1 MAGPSN
7 EALTTWLEAYRRSWE
22 ERDPNAAAAL
32 FTEDGVYAWGP
43 YEEPLRG
50 RDAIRARWAEVTAGQ
65 SNVSFSSEPL
75 GSVESGGVAHW
86 ACSFDVG
93 DLHIELDG
101 IFIVVLTEDGL
112 CSDFREWWNE
122 RTSADE
128 S

>member
-1 MAGPSN
+1 MAATTG
-7 EALTTWLEAYRRSWE
+7 EALETWLAAYRRAWE
-22 ERDPNAAAAL
+22 ERDPEAAAAL

-50 RDAIRARWAEVTAGQ
+50 RDAIRARWAEVTSGQ
-65 SNVSFSSEPL
+65 SDVKFSSQVL
-75 GSVESGGVAHW
+75 GSLDAGGVAHW
-86 ACSFDVG
+86 ACSFNVG
-93 DLHIELDG
+93 DLRIDLDG